1 MSDELIFKLD
11 ENEDY
16 TIINLLKNNKEIG
29 KLTLEVRT
37 IDDFIENEI
46 NNVIDTQEER
56 ELESEEIETLLEAS
70 NDVSKTDKI
79 FYIESLKIDKEYRKN
94 GYRTKLMNY
103 SLNYMKEKSLNQN
116 NSSYINACPS
126 YDGNKISLN
135 DLVSFYEKF
144 GFKQMLNYG
153 NTCTMICPNIKELK
167 KYKPKP
173 KQIKQTKEI
182 KTSSDYS
189 IGLI

>member
-1 MSDELIFKLD
+1 MSGELIFKID

-70 NDVSKTDKI
+70 DDVSKTDKI

-126 YDGNKISLN
+126 YDVNKISLN
-135 DLVSFYEKF
+135 DLVSFYENF

-153 NTCTMICPNIKELK
+153 NTCSMICPNIKELK

-189 IGLI
+189 ISLI